1 MERGDK
7 VMSAT
12 IDERVV
18 EMRFDNK
25 QFEDGVQTS
34 MSTLERLRKSLNLEG
49 ATKGLEAVDEA
60 AKKCKMTPLGDAVD
74 AVKVKFSA
82 MQIVATTAIANITN
96 SAINMGKKLIKSLT
110 VDPISDG
117 FKEYELK
124 MDSVQNIMNG
134 TGESLET
141 VMKYLNELNTY
152 ADRTIYSFSDMT
164 SNIGKFTNSGVK
176 LHDAVKAI
184 QGVSNVAAISGAN
197 TQQAS
202 HAMYNFAQALS
213 SGSVKLIDWKSI
225 ETANMATMEFKTELL
240 KTALALGTVKKKGDQ
255 YISTTKDQRGKVSA
269 AFDATKNFNES
280 LSSQWMTTE
289 VLVQTLGRYSDETT
303 AIGKKAFAAAQD
315 VKTFSQLMDTLKEA
329 VGSGWSET
337 FELIFG
343 NFEEA
348 KALWTEVS
356 NAVGGVIDKMSKGR
370 NAIFQE
376 WHDLGG
382 RTALID
388 SIRNSVKA
396 IVAFIKPIKEAFSE
410 IISPITGKKLAAI
423 SKNLKAFTE
432 NFKMSGR
439 TAKNVK
445 ETFKGLFAVFDIL
458 GQAVSALFGGVKR
471 LVGIVPVL
479 GDALFRITGSFGK
492 YFVAVDEY
500 IKKNKIFEKV
510 VNTIVDVLFAIPKGI
525 DAVSRKLS
533 GMSFFEL
540 LGFVKDNLFDI
551 AQGIV
556 TAIGLITDVDTSGL
570 SRFSSRVGKYLKPVV
585 SVLHNITKDIIG
597 GIKDFTKGI
606 GPTFSGFGTIAT
618 DFIGNVGKALSGFI
632 SNADFKE
639 VLDLVNS
646 GVLVS
651 IGLGIR
657 KFVNSLT
664 GLSDSVGGTIGSWGD
679 VANGLKSSISGLT
692 ECLTTMTRS
701 IKADIL
707 KKIATA
713 VGILTVS
720 IVVLASID
728 SDKLAGALAAITGEF
743 LNLFVAMSA
752 FQRIMARQGSLN
764 TIKAATVITSMA
776 NAILVLAIATR
787 ILSGMKTAD
796 TINAL
801 GAIATLSEI
810 LIFSAKQL
818 AGIEKLTIRSAASV
832 VVFALAIQILA
843 KSVKQLA
850 SIDSEQLLNGLVGLG
865 IVMASIVAFLELADF
880 DGFSIGK
887 AAGLVVFAT
896 SILILSKT
904 VKALGSMQLDEMNR
918 GLLGLA
924 AAMGILVLGLRA
936 LAIVSDE
943 FGKIKIISISVGLLI
958 LSSSLLVLTK
968 SINILGNMNSNNLV
982 QGLNGLAISLGLLVS
997 AFIAM
1002 GAAMKK
1008 FGEINVMSIA
1018 ASVLIISTSMLILSK
1033 AIGVMGGMSL
1043 WELSK
1048 GLIAVAA
1055 VLGAIVGTFV
1065 LISKYS
1071 SGSVIGIAFSILV
1084 IASALKVLTSVLKA
1098 LGQMP
1103 FWDIC
1108 KALLAIAG
1116 VFAILGKASM
1126 VLEAYIP
1133 ALLGLSGSLILL
1145 GIGLAAVGAGLLLIG
1160 SGITAVAVSVAASIS
1175 SLIASIKMIIVGT
1188 IMIIPDTIDAIISII
1203 PALANA
1209 LIIIVKSLCAVII
1222 ECTPPIIDAVMV
1234 LLVDT
1239 LKALAKYTPVIVDY
1253 LFIFLLGLIDGLI
1266 KYTPQLVSAVFNL
1279 IGTLFSAIIDALG
1292 SMDSDVLLKAVA
1304 GIGFIVAIIY
1314 ALGAIAPLIPGA
1326 MAGVLGVGI
1335 IIAEMALV
1343 LAAVG
1348 ALSKIPGLTWLIGEG
1363 GNLLQAIGV
1372 AIGQFFGGILG
1383 GIASGI
1389 TSQLPKIATNMS
1401 QFMINLEPFLDGI
1414 RNIDPVSMDM
1424 IKALAGAILVM
1435 TSASVLDGLTSWF
1448 TGGRSFAKFG
1458 DELVAFVPK
1467 LIEYANAVSGLT
1479 PDAVASVKASAEAAK
1494 ALAEFGKIVPNEGG
1508 MAAWFAGENSV
1519 SKFGDDMVSFGKSL
1533 VAYSNAVK
1541 GVDAESV
1548 KMSAEAGKA
1557 LAEFGKNVPN
1567 EGGMAAWFAGENSV
1581 AKFGEDLVLF
1591 GANLK
1596 SYSFAVKDV
1605 NVEDIQNSV
1614 KAAKALSN
1622 VAGTLQNHGG
1632 AAAWFAGDNKLDEF
1646 GASLKVFGDGISTYS
1661 VLVNG
1666 VNVESVISSA
1676 KAAQSLSNMA
1686 GSLQEHGGIGRWFTG
1701 DNKIDDFG
1709 KSLVNFGKSLATYS
1723 SSIKSVDASKVQNT
1737 AIAAKHFGELD
1748 KLVTEPNDAIVNLG
1762 NTLPV
1767 LGVGIGKFY
1776 SSTFNVSPMRLSLLI
1791 TGINDLISMIKL
1803 ANGIDS
1809 SNLKGLMS
1817 AIDYLGSGAFSSFG
1831 HGLELFGDSF
1841 VKYSTVI
1848 SEINVGAVTASATA
1862 AQSLA
1867 NLASSLQEHGGIGS
1881 WFTGDN
1887 KISDFGKNLVEFGES
1902 LAKYSTSVVDVDAD
1916 QIQNTAMA
1924 AKHLGELDKSV
1935 TKSNRQL
1942 DDLGDDLPK
1951 LGEGISKFYS
1961 QISDI
1966 TPGNITLLA
1975 GDLKDLFDVILSLG
1989 SVKGSGFDGLCDVID
2004 IFCNSNFSEF
2014 IETLEPFGAALS
2026 AYSEKVADL
2035 NIEGITASVNAA
2047 RSLSDLAGTLQNHG
2061 GVASWFA
2068 GDNTISDF
2076 GKNLVDFGKSLSS
2089 YSSSVA
2095 NVDASKVQNTA
2106 DAAKHLGDLDKS
2118 VTQSNGQ
2125 LADLGRSLPALGE
2138 GLGLFYSSTIA
2149 VSPMRLSLLASELKS
2164 LIDMMKSAKGLSKD
2178 SMNGFVKS
2186 LKTLGET
2193 SISMLVDTFDNA
2205 ATKVSSAVTRLINA
2219 ITSAVK
2225 EKQTSVNSAFKTLA
2239 EGGAKAI
2246 KKEWQKFYDAGEY
2259 VAKGFCSGVT
2269 SSNTGAI
2276 RAGTSLA
2283 RKALE
2288 AARRTLDENSPSK
2301 EFYKIGAFAGA
2312 GFVNALNDSQKD
2324 VDRAGSSFGRASI
2337 DALSQTI
2344 GRIAEAVDDNIDVQP
2359 TITPVLDLSEIQNG
2373 RKKLNGIIP
2382 KSAVL
2387 SAGNSYALASGVLTL
2402 LAGGVPSAGRGNIS
2416 IYNTFNEANNRDGM
2430 AIIRQLNREMGAMI

>member
-1 MERGDK
+1 
-7 VMSAT
+7 MSTT

-18 EMRFDNK
+18 EMRFDNR

-82 MQIVATTAIANITN
+82 MQVVAATAIANITN
-96 SAINMGKKLIKSLT
+96 SAINMGKRLIKSLT
-110 VDPISDG
+110 VDAISDG

-225 ETANMATMEFKTELL
+225 ENANMATMEFKTELL

-388 SIRNSVKA
+388 GIRNSIKG
-396 IVAFIKPIKEAFSE
+396 ISELMKPIVQAIKEIFPAL
-410 IISPITGKKLAAI
+410 TGKKLADI
-423 SKNLKAFTE
+423 SKEFSKFTSHFVISERIAARLK
-432 NFKMSGR
+432 S
-439 TAKNVK
+439 
-445 ETFKGLFAVFDIL
+445 TFKGLFAPIDVV
-458 GQAVSALFGGVKR
+458 GQALSALLGGAKR
-471 LVGIVPVL
+471 LLAPVL
-479 GDALFRITGSFGK
+479 GAFLKLSGGVLGVTGRLGDFLTTLDK
-492 YFVAVDEY
+492 FLR
-500 IKKNKIFEKV
+500 KNKIFEKA
-510 VNTIVDVLFAIPKGI
+510 VNKFVDFILAIPPAIDNVMKKITGSSFGEIFAVIAQKWSSAVDVIKSVLGDFRKTGTNALDSIGTKISERFKPMTVVLDSLKKIFTGI
-525 DAVSRKLS
+525 KELVSKAMPLVGALAMGFGSILS
-533 GMSFFEL
+533 GIGEALTNFI
-540 LGFVKDNLFDI
+540 NNTNFD
-551 AQGIV
+551 
-556 TAIGLITDVDTSGL
+556 
-570 SRFSSRVGKYLKPVV
+570 
-585 SVLHNITKDIIG
+585 H
-597 GIKDFTKGI
+597 
-606 GPTFSGFGTIAT
+606 
-618 DFIGNVGKALSGFI
+618 
-632 SNADFKE
+632 
-639 VLDLVNS
+639 VLDLVN
-646 GVLVS
+646 GGLLVS
-651 IGLGIR
+651 LGLGIR
-657 KFVNSLT
+657 KFMNN
-664 GLSDSVGGTIGSWGD
+664 LSDVTGNIADVTENAGGLVGKIKDIFGGVTDCLGTMQD
-679 VANGLKSSISGLT
+679 KL
-692 ECLTTMTRS
+692 
-701 IKADIL
+701 KADVL
-707 KKIATA
+707 KTIAIS
-713 VGILTVS
+713 VGILTASLFVLSTIDSGKMTAAFGALTGIFIDLFAAMAVYQRMAGAKGILTLSKAARGMIVMSAAVLILS
-720 IVVLASID
+720 IAVRNLASLNPEQAANGVAAI
-728 SDKLAGALAAITGEF
+728 GALCGILVTSLLAISATVKKFGAVNVTGIAAGLFIISLAVVKMAKSIQILGEMKMVD
-743 LNLFVAMSA
+743 LSKGMLGMAVAMSTLLGVFVA
-752 FQRIMARQGSLN
+752 IS
-764 TIKAATVITSMA
+764 ATVKGFGKVNMVTVSFGF
-776 NAILVLAIATR
+776 LVLSSAVLVMAKSIKILGAMKMADLGKGMLGIAVAMSVLVGAF
-787 ILSGMKTAD
+787 IGIGAAVKKFG
-796 TINAL
+796 TINTA
-801 GAIATLSEI
+801 GVAI
-810 LIFSAKQL
+810 
-818 AGIEKLTIRSAASV
+818 
-832 VVFALAIQILA
+832 
-843 KSVKQLA
+843 
-850 SIDSEQLLNGLVGLG
+850 
-865 IVMASIVAFLELADF
+865 
-880 DGFSIGK
+880 
-887 AAGLVVFAT
+887 
-896 SILILSKT
+896 
-904 VKALGSMQLDEMNR
+904 
-918 GLLGLA
+918 
-924 AAMGILVLGLRA
+924 
-936 LAIVSDE
+936 
-943 FGKIKIISISVGLLI
+943 GLLI
-958 LSSSLLVLTK
+958 MASSLLVLTK
-968 SINILGNMNSNNLV
+968 SIRILGEMEQDKLI
-982 QGLNGLAISLGLLVS
+982 QGLNGAAVSLGLLVS

-1002 GAAMKK
+1002 SATVSK
-1008 FGEINVMSIA
+1008 FGKINVMSIA
-1018 ASVLIISTSMLILSK
+1018 ASILVISSSMLIMSK
-1033 AIGVMGGMSL
+1033 AIGVMGTMSL
-1043 WELSK
+1043 ADLVK
-1048 GLIAVAA
+1048 GLAAFAA

-1065 LISKYS
+1065 LISKFS
-1071 SGSVIGIAFSILV
+1071 SGSVIGMAFSILV
-1084 IASALKVLTSVLKA
+1084 VASAIAVFTPVLKT
-1098 LGQMP
+1098 LGKMP
-1103 FWDIC
+1103 IWDIC
-1108 KALLAIAG
+1108 KALLAIAS
-1116 VFAILGKASM
+1116 VFAILGTAAHF
-1126 VLEAYIP
+1126 LTPLIP
-1133 ALLGLSGSLILL
+1133 AILSLSGSLFLL
-1145 GIGLAAVGAGLLLIG
+1145 GLGLTGIGAGLVLIG
-1160 SGITAVAVSVAASIS
+1160 AGITSLSISLAAATASI
-1175 SLIASIKMIIVGT
+1175 IASLKLIIVGF
-1188 IMIIPDTIDAIISII
+1188 ISLIPDTVK
-1203 PALANA
+1203 A
-1209 LIIIVKSLCAVII
+1209 LIPIVPVLMELIKQIILSTCDVIKDCVP
-1222 ECTPPIIDAVMV
+1222 E
-1234 LLVDT
+1234 LVDT
-1239 LKALAKYTPVIVDY
+1239 LLVVILDLLKSLSKYGGPIVDY
-1253 LFIFLLGLIDGLI
+1253 LVIFIIDVINALAKRTPDLLKAIFNFLGSLFSGVMEALGLID
-1266 KYTPQLVSAVFNL
+1266 PESV
-1279 IGTLFSAIIDALG
+1279 
-1292 SMDSDVLLKAVA
+1292 LKAIA
-1304 GIGFIVAIIY
+1304 GVTLITVLIY
-1314 ALGAIAPLIPGA
+1314 ALSAIAPMIPGA

-1335 IIAEMALV
+1335 VIAEMAAV
-1343 LAAVG
+1343 LAAIG
-1348 ALSKIPGLTWLIGEG
+1348 ALGAIPGVTWLIGKG
-1363 GNLLQAIGV
+1363 GDVLQAIGV
-1372 AIGQFFGGILG
+1372 AIGQFFGGIIG
-1383 GIASGI
+1383 GIAIGA
-1389 TSQLPKIATNMS
+1389 TSQLPRMASDISGFMTN
-1401 QFMINLEPFLDGI
+1401 LKPFLNEI
-1414 RNIDPVSMDM
+1414 KSIDKNSLDT
-1424 IKALAGAILVM
+1424 ISSLAGAILIL
-1435 TSASVLDGLTSWF
+1435 TSASVLDSLTSWF
-1448 TGGRSFAKFG
+1448 TGGTSFSKFG
-1458 DELVAFVPK
+1458 DELVAFAPK
-1467 LIEYANAVSGLT
+1467 IVEYANAISELT
-1479 PDAVASVKASAEAAK
+1479 PDAITSIKASAEAAK
-1494 ALAEFGKIVPNEGG
+1494 ALAEFGKTVPNEGG

-1519 SKFGDDMVSFGKSL
+1519 TKFGDDMVSFGKSL

-1581 AKFGEDLVLF
+1581 AKFGEGLVLF

-1605 NVEDIQNSV
+1605 SIESIQNSV
-1614 KAAKALSN
+1614 KAAMALSD

-1632 AAAWFAGDNKLDEF
+1632 VAAWFAGDNELDVF
-1646 GASLKVFGDGISTYS
+1646 GESLKSFGSGIATYS
-1661 VLVNG
+1661 VLV
-1666 VNVESVISSA
+1666 
-1676 KAAQSLSNMA
+1676 
-1686 GSLQEHGGIGRWFTG
+1686 
-1701 DNKIDDFG
+1701 
-1709 KSLVNFGKSLATYS
+1709 
-1723 SSIKSVDASKVQNT
+1723 
-1737 AIAAKHFGELD
+1737 
-1748 KLVTEPNDAIVNLG
+1748 
-1762 NTLPV
+1762 
-1767 LGVGIGKFY
+1767 
-1776 SSTFNVSPMRLSLLI
+1776 
-1791 TGINDLISMIKL
+1791 TGINV
-1803 ANGIDS
+1803 DS
-1809 SNLKGLMS
+1809 IVS
-1817 AIDYLGSGAFSSFG
+1817 
-1831 HGLELFGDSF
+1831 
-1841 VKYSTVI
+1841 
-1848 SEINVGAVTASATA
+1848 SATA
-1862 AQSLA
+1862 AQ
-1867 NLASSLQEHGGIGS
+1867 
-1881 WFTGDN
+1881 
-1887 KISDFGKNLVEFGES
+1887 
-1902 LAKYSTSVVDVDAD
+1902 
-1916 QIQNTAMA
+1916 
-1924 AKHLGELDKSV
+1924 
-1935 TKSNRQL
+1935 
-1942 DDLGDDLPK
+1942 
-1951 LGEGISKFYS
+1951 
-1961 QISDI
+1961 
-1966 TPGNITLLA
+1966 
-1975 GDLKDLFDVILSLG
+1975 
-1989 SVKGSGFDGLCDVID
+1989 
-2004 IFCNSNFSEF
+2004 
-2014 IETLEPFGAALS
+2014 ALS
-2026 AYSEKVADL
+2026 
-2035 NIEGITASVNAA
+2035 NM
-2047 RSLSDLAGTLQNHG
+2047 AGTLQNHG

-2118 VTQSNGQ
+2118 VTKSNGQ

-2178 SMNGFVKS
+2178 SMNGFTKS

-2193 SISMLVDTFDNA
+2193 SISKLVETFDNA

-2225 EKQTSVNSAFKTLA
+2225 EKQTTVNSAFKTLA

-2246 KKEWQKFYDAGEY
+2246 KKEWQKFYNAGIY

-2276 RAGTSLA
+2276 RSGTSLA

-2324 VDRAGSSFGRASI
+2324 VDRAGSSFGLASI